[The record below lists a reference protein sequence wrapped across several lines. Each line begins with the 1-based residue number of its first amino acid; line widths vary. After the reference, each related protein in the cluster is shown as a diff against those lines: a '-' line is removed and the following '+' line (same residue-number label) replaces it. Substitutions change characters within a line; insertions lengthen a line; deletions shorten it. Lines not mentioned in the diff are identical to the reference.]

1 MLRTIT
7 PILSILAALLLFVLF
22 TKPQY
27 AEIQSLR
34 AEIGHYEKA
43 TNEYAEFQQKI
54 KSLLA
59 RRDAVSLVERER
71 LDKFVPTEIE
81 VTRLLVDLEALAKEK
96 GMLFGNIK
104 TEEPKEAKPSAQQ
117 ASVAG
122 SAEGGEYA
130 VPSTSSALVTADITF
145 DVIGTYEQFK
155 QLLVALESSLT
166 VYEVTNIGLLASES
180 EFQQFSVTVR
190 SYALPKIK

>member
-71 LDKFVPTEIE
+71 LDMFVPTEIE
-81 VTRLLVDLEALAKEK
+81 VTRLLVDLEAMAKEK
-96 GMLFGNIK
+96 GLLFGNIK
-104 TEEPKEAKPSAQQ
+104 TEEPKEAKQSAQET
-117 ASVAG
+117 SNMNSGAG
-122 SAEGGEYA
+122 EA
-130 VPSTSSALVTADITF
+130 PSSSSALVTTDIDF
-145 DVIGTYEQFK
+145 DVIGTYDQFK
-155 QLLVALESSLT
+155 QFLGALESSLT
-166 VYEVTNIGLLASES
+166 LYEVTNITMKASES
-180 EFQQFSVTVR
+180 EFQQFSVSVR
-190 SYALPKIK
+190 TYALPKIK